1 MAGLYTNIS
10 TSKNKQMPLFPRA
23 DTSIPVYSTMSQ
35 QYSAYHYYPAFS
47 GGTAGRAIRINHSS
61 NLSTASLLMYNA
73 DGTAVSDGVWNG
85 GLTVDE
91 ASTYGETECFLQY
104 YMDEA
109 DNLLYI
115 LTADTGTNP
124 YTFYLSS
131 VNEAGVVSYKGNA
144 QVGNASL
151 NNASFRSGNCG
162 PMHRAGGDGSGNLQI
177 AHFSPASASSLA
189 AAVPFRGVMITINI
203 TNGALSYST
212 LLPSTFS
219 QAYYHYYGYITL
231 GTTANNIIMQLYGM
245 YTTASPNNGFY
256 GNIYNLTTGKAAHN
270 LIFPAGGRGVMPWG
284 TGFPMGQRW
293 RGRYFFPSYAVPY
306 GKGTLGYAEADIH
319 HWADETAVVYG
330 LL

>member
-1 MAGLYTNIS
+1 MAGLYTNIV

-245 YTTASPNNGFY
+245 YTTANPNNGFY

-293 RGRYFFPSYAVPY
+293 RGRYFFPNYAVPY
-306 GKGTLGYAEADIH
+306 GKATLGYAEADIH
-319 HWADETAVVYG
+319 HWADETAVFYG

>member
-1 MAGLYTNIS
+1 MAGLYTNIV

-131 VNEAGVVSYKGNA
+131 VNEAGVVSYKGL
-144 QVGNASL
+144 SL
-151 NNASFRSGNCG
+151 
-162 PMHRAGGDGSGNLQI
+162 
-177 AHFSPASASSLA
+177 
-189 AAVPFRGVMITINI
+189 
-203 TNGALSYST
+203 
-212 LLPSTFS
+212 
-219 QAYYHYYGYITL
+219 
-231 GTTANNIIMQLYGM
+231 
-245 YTTASPNNGFY
+245 
-256 GNIYNLTTGKAAHN
+256 
-270 LIFPAGGRGVMPWG
+270 
-284 TGFPMGQRW
+284 
-293 RGRYFFPSYAVPY
+293 
-306 GKGTLGYAEADIH
+306 IH
-319 HWADETAVVYG
+319 I
-330 LL
+330 

>member
-1 MAGLYTNIS
+1 MAGLYTNIV

-256 GNIYNLTTGKAAHN
+256 GNIYNLTTGKAGMN
-270 LIFPAGGRGVMPWG
+270 LLFPAGAGVMPWG
-284 TGFPMGQRW
+284 SGFPMGQRW
-293 RGRYFFPSYAVPY
+293 QGRYFFPNSTYAY
-306 GKGTLGYAEADIH
+306 GKATLGYSEADMH
-319 HWADETAVVYG
+319 HYADEVAVFYG
-330 LL
+330 FL